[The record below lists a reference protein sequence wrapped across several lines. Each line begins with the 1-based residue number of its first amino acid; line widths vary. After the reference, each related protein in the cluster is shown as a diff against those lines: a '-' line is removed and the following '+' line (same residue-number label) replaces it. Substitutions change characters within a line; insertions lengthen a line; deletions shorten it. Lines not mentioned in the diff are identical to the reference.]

1 MAQVTVELGQ
11 LLKLTD
17 FELFDFDYTFDD
29 KAFAQTLEQAVIDFY
44 YDYEI
49 GRETPDAF
57 KRTFRRRWISAVA
70 YYNKLHNTT
79 LLEYNP
85 LINYKMSEA
94 LEQLATTSRQQDS
107 TTDRNTASNTTD
119 SRTEDTIT
127 TVSDVVAHT
136 GDSTNTRT
144 DNTQSVTNS
153 SDTMSD
159 YPQQAIAGGGYL
171 SGQRISDSDTSNTGT
186 VTDQGNTSNT
196 TNTTSEGNSLS
207 GSEGRATTEGTD
219 NTVGQYTTTG
229 TDNTNYE
236 KTIEGLTG
244 RTYQELIRL
253 ERDSLLRI
261 TGMVIEEL
269 KPCFILVH

>member
-1 MAQVTVELGQ
+1 MAQVTVELGN
-11 LLKLTD
+11 LLKTD
-17 FELFDFDYTFDD
+17 FELFDFEYTFDD

-57 KRTFRRRWISAVA
+57 KRTFRRRWLSAVA

-107 TTDRNTASNTTD
+107 STDSASTSNTTD
-119 SRTEDTIT
+119 SRTNDTT
-127 TVSDVVAHT
+127 TIASDEVT
-136 GDSTNTRT
+136 QEGDSINTRT

-159 YPQQAIAGGGYL
+159 YPQQAIAGGDYR
-171 SGQRISDSDTSNTGT
+171 SGQSISDSDTANTGT

-196 TNTTSEGNSLS
+196 NNTTSEGHTLAE
-207 GSEGRATTEGTD
+207 SEGTATTEGTD
-219 NTVGQYTTTG
+219 NVVGYSTTTG

-236 KTIEGLTG
+236 KTVEGLTG

-253 ERDSLLRI
+253 ERENLIRI
-261 TGMVIEEL
+261 AAMVIEEL